1 MNRHPWLRWK
11 RPESGNHDSIERL
24 HPMPHPNL
32 QIIRNHPRA
41 VTIALITV
49 SLLVLLV
56 CLAIIPFRAEV
67 NTGTTPTSVYIDA
80 DDTQDSV
87 RIKAG
92 NPKRWSW
99 LDWYYDARPRTG
111 HYQIQP
117 GESMLDVY
125 RKFQGG
131 TQTPVRVTV
140 PQVRTIDQLASRLA
154 RQLMLDS
161 ASIATALHDSAYC
174 ARLGYTWQTLP
185 ALFIPNTYEMWWN
198 TSVDKF
204 MQRMQR
210 ENRAFWTEARM
221 EKAQALGMTPVEV
234 VTLASIVSE
243 ETAYVPEMPKVAG
256 MYIRR
261 LQIGMP
267 LQADP
272 TVKFA
277 LGDFSLR
284 RILFKHLE
292 VNSPYNTY
300 KNKGLPPGPICIPSV
315 KAIDAVLNHEQ
326 HGYLYMCAKEDF
338 SGSHNFARTYSEH
351 LANARRYARALDK
364 RGIK

>member
-1 MNRHPWLRWK
+1 MVI
-11 RPESGNHDSIERL
+11 G
-24 HPMPHPNL
+24 
-32 QIIRNHPRA
+32 
-41 VTIALITV
+41 TLIYVHIV
-49 SLLVLLV
+49 SPLLS
-56 CLAIIPFRAEV
+56 PV
-67 NTGTTPTSVYIDA
+67 NATNTPVSVFIDE

-92 NPKRWSW
+92 NPTGWGL
-99 LDWYYDARPRTG
+99 LDWYFEAQPRTG
-111 HYQIQP
+111 HYLVKPQEKIYQ
-117 GESMLDVY
+117 VY
-125 RKFQGG
+125 RMFRNG

-140 PQVRTIDQLASRLA
+140 PQVRTMSQLASRLSS
-154 RQLMLDS
+154 QLMLDS
-161 ASIATALHDSAYC
+161 TAISSLLHDTAYVS
-174 ARLGYTWQTLP
+174 RMGYTQETLP

-198 TSVDKF
+198 TSAEKL
-204 MQRMQR
+204 MQRMQK
-210 ENRAFWTEARM
+210 ENKAFWTKERM
-221 EKAQALGMTPVEV
+221 DKAQEAGMTPVEV
-234 VTLASIVSE
+234 STLASIVCE
-243 ETAYVPEMPKVAG
+243 ETRYTPEMPKVAG

-277 LGDFSLR
+277 TGDFSLR
-284 RILFKHLE
+284 RIYNKHLE
-292 VNSPYNTY
+292 IESPYNTY

>member
-1 MNRHPWLRWK
+1 
-11 RPESGNHDSIERL
+11 
-24 HPMPHPNL
+24 MPHPYL
-32 QIIRNHPRA
+32 QIMRNHPRRVTVAYIA
-41 VTIALITV
+41 VF
-49 SLLVLLV
+49 LLVFLI
-56 CLAIIPFRAEV
+56 CWTIIPFRADV
-67 NTGTTPTSVYIDA
+67 NTGTSPISVYIDQ

-92 NPKRWSW
+92 NPKGWTW
-99 LDWYYDARPRTG
+99 LDWYYDAKPRTG
-111 HYQIQP
+111 HYQIKP
-117 GESMLDVY
+117 GESMFDVY
-125 RKFQGG
+125 RKFRNGI
-131 TQTPVRVTV
+131 QTPVRVTV
-140 PQVRTIDQLASRLA
+140 PQVRTLDQLASRLA

-161 ASIATALHDSAYC
+161 TSIATVLHDTAYC
-174 ARLGYTWQTLP
+174 AQLGYTWQTLP

-198 TSVDKF
+198 TSMDKF

-210 ENRAFWTEARM
+210 ENKAFWTEARIKRA
-221 EKAQALGMTPVEV
+221 EGLGMTPIEV

-256 MYIRR
+256 MYLRR

-277 LGDFSLR
+277 VGDFSLR
-284 RILFKHLE
+284 RIYFKHLE
-292 VNSPYNTY
+292 VESPYNTY
-300 KNKGLPPGPICIPSV
+300 KNKGMPPGPICIPPV
-315 KAIDAVLNHEQ
+315 KAIDAVLANEQ

-351 LANARRYARALDK
+351 LANARRYVRALNR

>member
-1 MNRHPWLRWK
+1 MQHPY
-11 RPESGNHDSIERL
+11 
-24 HPMPHPNL
+24 L
-32 QIIRNHPRA
+32 QIFRKHPRGILMGHVA
-41 VTIALITV
+41 VF
-49 SLLVLLV
+49 LLVFLV
-56 CLAIIPFRAEV
+56 CWAVIPFRFEV
-67 NTGTTPTSVYIDA
+67 NTGQTPISVYIDQ

-92 NPKRWSW
+92 NPERWAW
-99 LDWYYDARPRTG
+99 LDWYFEAKPRTG
-111 HYQIQP
+111 HYQILP
-117 GESMLDVY
+117 GESVFDVY
-125 RKFQGG
+125 RKFRNG

-140 PQVRTIDQLASRLA
+140 PQVRTLDQLASRLA
-154 RQLMLDS
+154 RQIMLDS
-161 ASIATALHDSAYC
+161 ASIATVLHDSAYC
-174 ARLGYTWQTLP
+174 AQLGYTWQTLP

-198 TSVDKF
+198 TSMDKF

-210 ENRAFWTEARM
+210 ENKAFWNEARL
-221 EKAQALGMTPVEV
+221 EKANKIGMSPIEV

-277 LGDFSLR
+277 LGDFGLR
-284 RILFKHLE
+284 RIYFAHLE
-292 VNSPYNTY
+292 VESPYNTY

-351 LANARRYARALDK
+351 LANARRYSQALNR
-364 RGIK
+364 RGIR

>member
-1 MNRHPWLRWK
+1 MQHPY
-11 RPESGNHDSIERL
+11 
-24 HPMPHPNL
+24 L
-32 QIIRNHPRA
+32 QIFHKHPRA
-41 VTIALITV
+41 ITIGHVAV
-49 SLLVLLV
+49 FLLVFLV
-56 CLAIIPFRAEV
+56 CWAVIPFCSEV
-67 NTGTTPTSVYIDA
+67 NTGQAPISVYIDQ

-92 NPKRWSW
+92 NPKRWAW
-99 LDWYYDARPRTG
+99 LDWYFEGKPRTG
-111 HYQIQP
+111 HYQILP
-117 GESMLDVY
+117 GESVFDVY
-125 RKFQGG
+125 RKFRNG

-140 PQVRTIDQLASRLA
+140 PQVRTLDQLASRLA
-154 RQLMLDS
+154 RQIMLDS
-161 ASIATALHDSAYC
+161 ASIATVLHDSAYC
-174 ARLGYTWQTLP
+174 AQLGYTWQTLP

-198 TSVDKF
+198 TSMDKF

-210 ENRAFWTEARM
+210 ENKTFWTEARTK
-221 EKAQALGMTPVEV
+221 KAEALGLTPVEV

-256 MYIRR
+256 MYLRR

-277 LGDFSLR
+277 VGDFSLR
-284 RILFKHLE
+284 RIYFKHLE
-292 VNSPYNTY
+292 IESPYNTY
-300 KNKGLPPGPICIPSV
+300 KNKGLPPGPICVPPVS
-315 KAIDAVLNHEQ
+315 AIDAVLYNEQ

-338 SGSHNFARTYSEH
+338 SGSHNFARTYSQH
-351 LANARRYARALDK
+351 LANARRYVRALNK